1 MRILNLF
8 QDLFISFLK
17 VLVGVQTKDKPA
29 VRIDDPSSVN
39 LWSDK
44 LYIIFLLYWEM
55 YLLMELAMNLQNEG
69 FHWFSGKRTFI
80 DSGMYMRYKGVV
92 SSRVISSVF
101 MWLGF

>member
-1 MRILNLF
+1 
-8 QDLFISFLK
+8 
-17 VLVGVQTKDKPA
+17 
-29 VRIDDPSSVN
+29 
-39 LWSDK
+39 
-44 LYIIFLLYWEM
+44 M

-69 FHWFSGKRTFI
+69 FHWFSGKRTFV